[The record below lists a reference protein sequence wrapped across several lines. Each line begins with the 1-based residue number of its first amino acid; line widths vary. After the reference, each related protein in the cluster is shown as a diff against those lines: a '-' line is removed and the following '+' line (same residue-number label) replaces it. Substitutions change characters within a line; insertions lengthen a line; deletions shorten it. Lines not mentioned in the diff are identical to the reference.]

1 MQDPELNVGSEEAG
15 PGEETPPEET
25 HDGFIAL
32 DKHQKDVN
40 VQHKKFRDE
49 ERGRTTAEQRADGLQ
64 QELDDLKGQQVK
76 VEIPPVPN
84 RDSETYEA
92 DVAARDEKIVAKAEQ
107 GAEVTRQTEARKEKD
122 EARLAGEE
130 AAIKEKVAGFDA
142 NMVTHGLNPVV
153 TKKAADTVIAYGIS
167 ENFQD
172 VLLEDPDGP
181 LFVQYLADNPVEL
194 EEMNGMSVLQLV
206 NHLNGDIRA
215 KASLLKPQTSTAP
228 DPPITLKGGGA
239 PEMKEEWEEG
249 AKYE

>member
-1 MQDPELNVGSEEAG
+1 MPEVPVEEAI

-32 DKHQKDVN
+32 GKHQKDVN

-49 ERGRTTAEQRADGLQ
+49 ERGRVKAEERTSAVEKELEELRA
-64 QELDDLKGQQVK
+64 ENEAV
-76 VEIPPVPN
+76 VIPPVPDKYSDN
-84 RDSETYEA
+84 FDTELAT
-92 DVAARDEKIVAKAEQ
+92 RDEAIKKQAEQ
-107 GAEVTRQTEARKEKD
+107 DAEQQRLTAERTEKD
-122 EARLAGEE
+122 EVRVASEE
-130 AAIKEKVAGFDA
+130 AVIKEKIAGFDA

-153 TKKAADTVIAYGIS
+153 TKKAADTVIGYGIS

-194 EEMNGMSVLQLV
+194 EEMNRMSTLQLV
-206 NHLNGDIRA
+206 NHMNGDLRA

-228 DPPITLKGGGA
+228 DPPITPRGGGA
-239 PEMKEEWEEG
+239 PELKEDWEKG

>member
-1 MQDPELNVGSEEAG
+1 MQDPEVNVESEEVL
-15 PGEETPPEET
+15 PGEETPPEEM

-49 ERGRTTAEQRADGLQ
+49 ERGRATAEQRATDLQ
-64 QELDDLKGQQVK
+64 QQLDDLKGQQAE
-76 VEIPPVPN
+76 VEIPDVPDQN
-84 RDSETYEA
+84 SDSFAE
-92 DVAARDEKIVAKAEQ
+92 DMRKRDEKITAKAEQ
-107 GAEVTRQTEARKEKD
+107 DAEATRQTEARKEKD
-122 EARLAGEE
+122 EARVVDEE
-130 AAIKEKVAGFDA
+130 VAIKKKVAGFDA
-142 NMVTHGLNPVV
+142 NMVTHGLNPVA

-228 DPPITLKGGGA
+228 DPPITPTGGGA
-239 PEMKEEWEEG
+239 PEVKENWEKG
-249 AKYE
+249 AVYE

>member
-1 MQDPELNVGSEEAG
+1 MPDPNVESEEVI

-32 DKHQKDVN
+32 DRHQKDVN

-49 ERGRTTAEQRADGLQ
+49 ERGRATAEKRATDLQ
-64 QELDDLKGQQVK
+64 QELDDLKGQQAK
-76 VEIPPVPN
+76 VEIPPVPDKYSDN
-84 RDSETYEA
+84 FDTELEQRDLA
-92 DVAARDEKIVAKAEQ
+92 IKKQAAQDAVD
-107 GAEVTRQTEARKEKD
+107 TRQTEARKEKD

-130 AAIKEKVAGFDA
+130 VAIKEKIAGFDA
-142 NMVTHGLNPVV
+142 NMVTHGLNPVA

-181 LFVQYLADNPVEL
+181 LFVAYLADNPVEL

-239 PEMKEEWEEG
+239 PELKEDWEKG
-249 AKYE
+249 AVYE